1 MSIKATILV
10 AMDQNRAIGRNNQ
23 LLCDLPKDLK
33 AFKEMTI
40 NQVVIMGRKTQE
52 SLHNGYLDKRHNI
65 VITHHENLGDDRL
78 IIANSPMRALLRANT
93 IVQNS
98 NNIAT
103 GIFVIGGQ
111 QIYQEFIKQ
120 DLVDKIIITQILHQ
134 FDNCDTFFPQLE
146 LDNWRTASK
155 SVKITDGDYKTER
168 HVYARIK
175 ACTKNIS

>member
-1 MSIKATILV
+1 MSNIKATILV

-52 SLHNGYLDKRHNI
+52 SLPNGYLDKRHNI
-65 VITHHENLGDDRL
+65 VITSQKNLGDDRL
-78 IIANSPMRALLRANT
+78 IITHSPVQALLRANV

-120 DLVDKIIITQILHQ
+120 DLVDKIIITQILHKFEQ
-134 FDNCDTFFPQLE
+134 CDAFFPQLE
-146 LDNWRTASK
+146 LDNWHLANK
-155 SVKITDGDYKTER
+155 PIKITDGGYKTER
-168 HVYARIK
+168 QVYAKIK
-175 ACTKNIS
+175 A

>member
-52 SLHNGYLDKRHNI
+52 SLHNGYLDERHNI
-65 VITHHENLGDDRL
+65 VVTRHENLDDDRL
-78 IIANSPMRALLRANT
+78 IITHSPTQALLRANV

-120 DLVDKIIITQILHQ
+120 DLVDEIIITQILHKFEQ
-134 FDNCDTFFPQLE
+134 CDAFFPPLD
-146 LDNWRTASK
+146 DNWRITK
-155 SVKITDGDYKTER
+155 ESVKITDGDYKTER
-168 HVYARIK
+168 HVYAKIK
-175 ACTKNIS
+175 A